1 MLFVIICLVCP
12 VLSVMSS
19 WKAVS
24 PASFV
29 SSSSLH
35 AFNCFT
41 LSLLIQ
47 EVSRLFPFAPCFP
60 FFVGEEEHYFLL
72 VSSFL
77 VTRWWENHVLNVDLS
92 CLGCTDSFWQFS
104 TKPWVSRDW
113 MLPQD
118 LTLDKRHPGNRAND
132 VSGEP
137 FVAVVVSFCSFP
149 FFLFFFFSINRRRR
163 RRRSW
168 NLIVSC
174 FALSCVLRSM
184 YKT

>member
-1 MLFVIICLVCP
+1 MEMTKGKTLTHSDHQRYSIQISLSSVSRVTPKKRLSRGRNGDEVCDSSLFSFFSQLIFILFYHANALMLFVIICLVCP

-60 FFVGEEEHYFLL
+60 FFVGEDYFLL
-72 VSSFL
+72 VFSSL
-77 VTRWWENHVLNVDLS
+77 VTR
-92 CLGCTDSFWQFS
+92 
-104 TKPWVSRDW
+104 
-113 MLPQD
+113 
-118 LTLDKRHPGNRAND
+118 
-132 VSGEP
+132 
-137 FVAVVVSFCSFP
+137 
-149 FFLFFFFSINRRRR
+149 
-163 RRRSW
+163 
-168 NLIVSC
+168 
-174 FALSCVLRSM
+174 
-184 YKT
+184 